1 MKKLNNYLLLLAAA
15 VFTFTACEKDIE
27 REPSPAFEGTSSV
40 FFPVSAESEEMEP
53 TVALEH
59 EIKIARDTLN
69 SEAITVKLV
78 VKENSEDIF
87 EVPESVS
94 FAAGVSETSFVVK
107 FPKAQVDGT
116 YTLSIELES
125 NQSNPYLSLKPVY
138 SYTVNIAK
146 WDVITDK
153 KAIIFDGIINAWYA
167 TEKPGWYVSYAR
179 KDNADGSF
187 DIRLLNPYTVLPE
200 YDMTIDPS
208 KPYDFPIADEFGLY
222 TGFPYN
228 YPSDVDSEGTYNMT
242 IHVDA
247 KGKATFDGFDLG
259 MDWGSGMFYAR
270 FYDPD
275 MPGIWNKED
284 QSITFAPS
292 SCASFRG
299 ESGRYTVEPIIVFLD
314 DALWKDIN
322 SSISIASLED
332 GFNDESIEWIPL
344 EGELQTFIS
353 AIESDAWDLSIEKA
367 VDPNPEDKQ
376 GEGSDFFNLFRLKD
390 VYAKGFGLAFYWD
403 QEKGKISLPVSLQPT
418 GLEFASKKI
427 FIGPSAEN
435 ESFVEDVELQGNT
448 VKVFHFFLQLQTSDG
463 GNVGEYEEIF
473 YFGPKAV
480 VWSKEDYIGKF
491 ELSGFSPFDDSADVR
506 QIEIK
511 AEGDDLIIQGIED
524 CDTIWASFDEASSA
538 LVIAPQEL
546 SSTATYQGVELPLTL
561 YTMDVNGAPSETAVI
576 KIVQKL
582 SGKAVL
588 ADDTEAVGF
597 LINLGGLG
605 WWDGIYDLVLT
616 PLKSG
621 AAAPARKA
629 NTGIRN
635 TINFKPVQKKKN
647 ELKINGK
654 VPAHNFR
661 LLKADYTLQK

>member
-27 REPSPAFEGTSSV
+27 REPSPAFEGSSSV
-40 FFPVSAESEEMEP
+40 FFPVSSESQEMEP

-69 SEAITVKLV
+69 SEEITVKLIV
-78 VKENSEDIF
+78 VNNDENIF
-87 EVPESVS
+87 EVPESVK
-94 FAAGVSETSFVVK
+94 FAAGVKETSFVVK
-107 FPKAQVDGT
+107 FPNAQVDGT
-116 YTLSIELES
+116 YNLALELEPI
-125 NQSNPYLSLKPVY
+125 QSNPYLEAKSSY

-146 WDVITDK
+146 WDLITDK
-153 KAIIFDGIINAWYA
+153 QAIIFDGIVNVFFS
-167 TEKPGWYVSYAR
+167 TGKPGWYVSYAR
-179 KDNADGSF
+179 KNNADGSF

-200 YDMTIDPS
+200 YDMTVDPEA
-208 KPYDFPIADEFGLY
+208 PYDHPIADEFGLY
-222 TGFPYN
+222 SGFPSN
-228 YPSDVDSEGTYNMT
+228 YPKDVDSEGTYNMT

-247 KGKATFDGFDLG
+247 KGNATFDRFAMG
-259 MDWGSGMFYAR
+259 MTWSYGAFSGAHSKDKGMGVYNNA
-270 FYDPD
+270 D
-275 MPGIWNKED
+275 K
-284 QSITFAPS
+284 SITFPGGSVACS
-292 SCASFRG
+292 MSQYKEGAFYLGS
-299 ESGRYTVEPIIVFLD
+299 EPLVVFLD

-322 SSISIASLED
+322 SSISIAGLEG
-332 GFNDESIEWIPL
+332 GFNDETIEWSPL
-344 EGELQTFIS
+344 EGELKTFIS
-353 AIESDAWDLSIEKA
+353 AIESDGWDLSIEKA

-390 VYAKGFGLAFYWD
+390 VYAEGFGLAFYWD

-435 ESFVEDVELQGNT
+435 ESFVEDVELQGNI

-463 GNVGEYEEIF
+463 GNVGEYEELF

-491 ELSGFSPFDDSADVR
+491 ELSGLSPFDDSADVR

-524 CDTIWASFDEASSA
+524 CDTIWASFDEASGA
-538 LVIAPQEL
+538 LVIAPQAL
-546 SSTATYQGVELPLTL
+546 SSTATFQGNDLPLTL
-561 YTMDVNGAPSETAVI
+561 YTMDVNGDPSETAVI
-576 KIVQKL
+576 KLVQKL

-597 LINLGGLG
+597 LINIGGLG

-616 PLKSG
+616 PQKSS

-629 NTGIRN
+629 NAGIRN
-635 TINFKPVQKKKN
+635 IINFKPVQKKKN

-654 VPAHNFR
+654 VPAHNYRF
-661 LLKADYTLQK
+661 LQ

>member
-1 MKKLNNYLLLLAAA
+1 MKKLNKYLLLLAAA

-27 REPSPAFEGTSSV
+27 REPSPAFEGSSSV
-40 FFPVSAESEEMEP
+40 FFPVSSESQEMEP

-69 SEAITVKLV
+69 SEEITVKLIV
-78 VKENSEDIF
+78 VNNDENIF
-87 EVPESVS
+87 EVPESVK
-94 FAAGVSETSFVVK
+94 FAAGVKETSFVVK

-116 YTLSIELES
+116 YNLALELEPI
-125 NQSNPYLSLKPVY
+125 QSNPYLEVKSSY

-146 WDVITDK
+146 WDLVTDK
-153 KAIIFDGIINAWYA
+153 QAIIFDGIVNVFFS
-167 TEKPGWYVSYAR
+167 TGNPGWYVSYAR
-179 KDNADGSF
+179 KNNADGSF

-200 YDMTIDPS
+200 YDMTVDPDA
-208 KPYDFPIADEFGLY
+208 PYDHPIADEFGLY
-222 TGFPYN
+222 SGFPSN
-228 YPSDVDSEGTYNMT
+228 YPADVDSEGTYNMT

-247 KGKATFDGFDLG
+247 KGNATFDRFAMG
-259 MDWGSGMFYAR
+259 MTWSYGAFSGAHSPSNGM
-270 FYDPD
+270 
-275 MPGIWNKED
+275 GIYNNADK
-284 QSITFAPS
+284 SITFPGGSVACS
-292 SCASFRG
+292 MSDYKEGAFYLGS
-299 ESGRYTVEPIIVFLD
+299 EPLIVFLD

-322 SSISIASLED
+322 SSISIAGLEG

-344 EGELQTFIS
+344 EGELKTFIS
-353 AIESDAWDLSIEKA
+353 AIQSDGWDLSIEKA

-463 GNVGEYEEIF
+463 GNVGEYEELF

-491 ELSGFSPFDDSADVR
+491 ELSGLSPFDDSADVR

-511 AEGDDLIIQGIED
+511 AEGDDLIIQGIGD

-538 LVIAPQEL
+538 LVIAPQAL

-561 YTMDVNGAPSETAVI
+561 YTMDVNGDPSETAVI

-597 LINLGGLG
+597 LIDLGGLG

-616 PLKSG
+616 PQKSG

-629 NTGIRN
+629 NAGIRN
-635 TINFKPVQKKKN
+635 IINFKPVQKKKN

-654 VPAHNFR
+654 VPAHNYRF
-661 LLKADYTLQK
+661 LQ